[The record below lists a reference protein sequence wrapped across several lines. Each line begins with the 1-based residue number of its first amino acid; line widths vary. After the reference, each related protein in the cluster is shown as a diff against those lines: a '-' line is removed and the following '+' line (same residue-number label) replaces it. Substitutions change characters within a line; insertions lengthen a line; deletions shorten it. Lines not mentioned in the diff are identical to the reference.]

1 MMTTVAAR
9 PRENLLFGE
18 GVNRTSGSQ
27 ARRYNMLA
35 ARLVSE
41 MVKGLLGPRGM
52 DKVFIDIM
60 GETTLTKDGAT
71 LLRKID
77 VEHPAAKVLIEA
89 SNAVDNAVGD
99 GTTSVVILAGALLE
113 KAEEL
118 LELGV
123 SPATISDGYS
133 RALGT
138 AMRALSSCAVRH
150 ANSDR
155 KAMERLA
162 ATCLESKAISSCVEK
177 KGYLAKLVV
186 DAIMAVSDP
195 ASGRVEIDDVKIE
208 QKPGSV
214 HDTQLVAGIVVDKTV
229 DSSSMPKSVEGAKVL
244 LIDCDLDKK
253 NTRRDAE
260 IGITI
265 PAQLRA
271 YLDEQAYELR
281 RNVQMIIDSGANVVI
296 SRGGINTLAQ
306 TMLAHAGIMSV
317 RRVKENDLWWLEKAT
332 GAKITRDLDSVS
344 QSDLGYAGRVCERLV
359 GDDRMVFVEGCKNP
373 RSVTVLL
380 RAGSAKVLDEFRRSI
395 LDALN
400 VLRDFAASPLVVAGG
415 GAAEAL
421 AARAVR
427 ESAKTVEGREQL
439 AILKFADALE
449 EIPLTIAANAGMD
462 VIDTQAQLHT
472 AGAKGGRGR
481 IWCGV
486 NALVRKVQDDMLA
499 LGVIEPLAVK
509 EQVMTTAAEV
519 ADLLLRVDDVV
530 MAKPVYHTH
539 THSDGTT
546 HSHRGGKQ
554 THDHFDRL
562 GKQQRPMHHYY

>member
-1 MMTTVAAR
+1 MAAQPEGQR
-9 PRENLLFGE
+9 LFGE
-18 GVNRTSGSQ
+18 GVKRASGGE

-35 ARLVSE
+35 ARLIAE

-52 DKVFIDIM
+52 DKVFVDIM
-60 GETTLTKDGAT
+60 GEVTLTKDGAT

-99 GTTSVVILAGALLE
+99 GTTSVVVIAGALVA

-123 SPATISDGYS
+123 LPATISDGYR
-133 RALGT
+133 RALAT
-138 AMRALSSCAVRH
+138 AMEALLASAMKH
-150 ANSDR
+150 DNSDR
-155 KAMERLA
+155 KTMERLA
-162 ATCLESKAISSCVEK
+162 ATCLESKAISSCMEK
-177 KGYLAKLVV
+177 EQIAKLMV
-186 DAIMAVSDP
+186 DAVMAVSS
-195 ASGRVEIDDVKIE
+195 SGRVEIDDVKIE

-214 HDTQLVAGIVVDKTV
+214 QDTQLVAGVVIDKTV
-229 DSSSMPKSVEGAKVL
+229 DSSSMPKSIDNAKIL
-244 LIDCDLDKK
+244 LIDYDLDKK

-260 IGITI
+260 IGITLPTQI
-265 PAQLRA
+265 KA
-271 YLDEQAYELR
+271 YLDEQAFELR
-281 RNVQMIIDSGANVVI
+281 AKVQAIIDSGANVVV

-317 RRVKENDLWWLEKAT
+317 RRAKENDLWWLEKAT
-332 GAKITRDLDSVS
+332 GAKITRDIDSIS

-359 GDDRMVFVEGCKNP
+359 GDDRMVFVEECKNP
-373 RSVTVLL
+373 HSVTVLL
-380 RAGSAKVLDEFRRSI
+380 RAGSSKVLDEFHRSI
-395 LDALN
+395 LDALH
-400 VLRDFAASPLVVAGG
+400 VLADFIASPSVVAGG

-427 ESAKTVEGREQL
+427 KSAMTVEGREQL

-462 VIDTQAQLHT
+462 VIDTQAQLRM
-472 AGAKGGRGR
+472 AGAKKEDS
-481 IWCGV
+481 WCGI
-486 NALVRKVQDDMLA
+486 NALERRVQDMLA

-509 EQVMTTAAEV
+509 EQVLATATEV

-530 MAKPVYHTH
+530 MAKPAYYTH

-554 THDHFDRL
+554 SHDHFDRL